1 MNKLSK
7 IIFSFILVMFVL
19 FFLPIRTYAQCETFS
34 ERSYDTYSKN
44 HAYLFS
50 YTKSY
55 TSISPDVG
63 TAGMPKEYKKVSF
76 KVLLNATTQHDKI
89 TGKYVSASTPTATLR
104 YVGPVNLMI
113 NNVSTSKHD
122 NGSSVTFSYK
132 ANIVGVVDVGIP
144 ITINYGSV
152 SDSFTVS
159 K

>member
-7 IIFSFILVMFVL
+7 HIFSFILVMFISS
-19 FFLPIRTYAQCETFS
+19 FLPVKTYAQCETIS
-34 ERSYDTYSKN
+34 EKAYDTYSKD
-44 HAYLFS
+44 HSHLFS
-50 YTKSY
+50 HTKSY
-55 TSISPDVG
+55 TSINPDVG
-63 TAGMPKEYKKVSF
+63 TTGMPEKYKKVSF

-89 TGKYVSASTPTATLR
+89 TGKFVSASTPTATLR
-104 YVGPVNLMI
+104 YTGPVNLSM

-122 NGSSVTFSYK
+122 NGNSITFSYK